1 MEKVTQFNKHNLKN
15 IRYML
20 NLALVDV
27 GKELGINLS
36 IGTIRF
42 GENEFTTKIT
52 AVTPKGAFKI
62 NTAGIAK
69 VGPSWVP
76 VGETIRFNGKDFVIT
91 GYTPRSQKYPIL
103 ATCNGKAFKLP
114 KHALAQ

>member
-42 GENEFTTKIT
+42 GENEFTTKLT
-52 AVTPKGAFKI
+52 AVTPKGAIKV
-62 NTAGIAK
+62 NTA
-69 VGPSWVP
+69 PSWVP
-76 VGETIRFNGKDFVIT
+76 VGKTIRFNGKDFVIT

-103 ATCNGKAFKLP
+103 ATCNGKGFKLP